1 VFERFTAAAR
11 EVVVGAHQEA
21 RNLGHHYIGTEHLLL
36 GLVGEASGVA
46 RRSLDRLGVERDDV
60 RADIVRIIGEDPR
73 DSESEQEDAAALRA
87 IGIDLDEVRRRAE
100 EAFGPGA
107 LEGLRAPRR
116 GQLGP
121 PRRRWRRRVDRC
133 GSTRDSATFGRDP
146 TPGPMRLTP
155 RAKKVLE
162 LARREALTLHHRFV
176 GPEHILL
183 GLVREG
189 EGVAAAILSAR
200 RATASR
206 VRRVVMEELSRPDDV
221 QGNSGS

>member
-1 VFERFTAAAR
+1 VFEQFTA
-11 EVVVGAHQEA
+11 GAQQVIVRAQQDA
-21 RNLGHHYIGTEHLLL
+21 RNLGHYYIGTEHLLL
-36 GLVGEASGVA
+36 ALLGDATGVA
-46 RRSLDRLGVERDDV
+46 RRWLDRLGVERDDV
-60 RADIVRIIGEDPR
+60 RADIVRIIGEEPR
-73 DSESEQEDAAALRA
+73 DSEREDAAALRA

-107 LEGLRAPRR
+107 LERLRAPRR

-121 PRRRWRRRVDRC
+121 PRRGWRRRVDRC
-133 GSTRDSATFGRDP
+133 GPTPDSATFGWDA
-146 TPGPMRLTP
+146 TPMRLTP

-162 LARREALTLHHRFV
+162 LARREALALQHRFV

-189 EGVAAAILSAR
+189 EGVAVAILSAR
-200 RATASR
+200 RAQASR
-206 VRRVVMEELSRPDDV
+206 VRRAVMEELSRPDDL

>member
-1 VFERFTAAAR
+1 MFEQFTAAAQQVIVR
-11 EVVVGAHQEA
+11 AQQDA
-21 RNLGHHYIGTEHLLL
+21 RNLGHYYIGTEHLLL
-36 GLVGEASGVA
+36 ALLDDAAGVA
-46 RRSLDRLGVERDDV
+46 RRSLDRLGVERDAV
-60 RADIVRIIGEDPR
+60 RADIVRIIGEGPHD
-73 DSESEQEDAAALRA
+73 SEQEDAAALRA

-107 LEGLRAPRR
+107 LERLRAPRR

-121 PRRRWRRRVDRC
+121 SRRGWRRRVDPC
-133 GSTRDSATFGRDP
+133 GSTRASATFGWDP
-146 TPGPMRLTP
+146 TPAPMRLTP

-162 LARREALTLHHRFV
+162 LARREALVLQHRFV

-189 EGVAAAILSAR
+189 EGVAVAILSAR
-200 RATASR
+200 RAQASR
-206 VRRVVMEELSRPDDV
+206 VRRAVMEELSRPDDL